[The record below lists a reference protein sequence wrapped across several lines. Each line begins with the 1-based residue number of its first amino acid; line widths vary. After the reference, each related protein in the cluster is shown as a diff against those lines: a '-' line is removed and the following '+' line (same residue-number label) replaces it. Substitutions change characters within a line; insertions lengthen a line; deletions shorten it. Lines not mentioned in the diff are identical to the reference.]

1 MGKNHHKVLTELN
14 LTQTL
19 NAFLHNKTK
28 PSLMFTWASPAR
40 EKCLKHFFNTLQFF
54 KEPKAAWAPAGYA
67 PASKMPLPQPS
78 LWGAR
83 VRLARCGKE
92 FHRNRQFL

>member
-28 PSLMFTWASPAR
+28 PPLMFTWASPAR

-67 PASKMPLPQPS
+67 PAR
-78 LWGAR
+78 GAHAS
-83 VRLARCGKE
+83 ARPDAG
-92 FHRNRQFL
+92 RNFIEIDNFFKV